1 MATQKKGING
11 ISKDPN
17 QPQSGSRT
25 MQSKETLRD
34 IPKPALGKKL
44 SSFLKKGGKVKSKK
58 K

>member
-11 ISKDPN
+11 LSKEPN

-25 MQSKETLRD
+25 MQSKETPRD
-34 IPKPALGKKL
+34 IPKPALGKT